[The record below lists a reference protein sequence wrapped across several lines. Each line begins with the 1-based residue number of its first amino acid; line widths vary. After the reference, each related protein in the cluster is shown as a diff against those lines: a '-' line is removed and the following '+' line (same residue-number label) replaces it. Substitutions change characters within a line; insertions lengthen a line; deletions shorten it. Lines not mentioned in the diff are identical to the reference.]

1 MHLKRD
7 EDHHHGP
14 PVIPITFLLEDAES
28 LTSTPQKEWH
38 VLGGEHES
46 ILEIALDN
54 GINIEHACGGVC
66 ACSTCHIYLEQGSEQ
81 FNSATEAEEDR
92 VEEAPG
98 IKRSSR
104 LACQCELKDLGEG
117 KRTPIVIRVPSWNRN
132 AVKEIPH

>member
-1 MHLKRD
+1 MAQD
-7 EDHHHGP
+7 SGQ
-14 PVIPITFLLEDAES
+14 PIRPLG
-28 LTSTPQKEWH
+28 LTS
-38 VLGGEHES
+38 
-46 ILEIALDN
+46 A
-54 GINIEHACGGVC
+54 
-66 ACSTCHIYLEQGSEQ
+66 Q
-81 FNSATEAEEDR
+81 FVEAEEDR

>member
-28 LTSTPQKEWH
+28 LTSTAQKEWH

-54 GINIEHACGGVC
+54 GIGYVRENLCFPLA
-66 ACSTCHIYLEQGSEQ
+66 AGS
-81 FNSATEAEEDR
+81 FEDGMG
-92 VEEAPG
+92 A
-98 IKRSSR
+98 
-104 LACQCELKDLGEG
+104 
-117 KRTPIVIRVPSWNRN
+117 
-132 AVKEIPH
+132 